1 MFLNEQLKKARLE
14 KGLTQIDLAKKITEL
29 GKKTS
34 NSSIANWESGNNKP
48 DVDTLEL
55 ICEILEKD
63 GNYFFE
69 DSVKYSKFNGITIN
83 VEGLS
88 DSDIELLAKFAND
101 FANYIRTKKNND
113 NADLM
118 NIIGELYEKK

>member
-69 DSVKYSKFNGITIN
+69 ESVKYSKFNGININ
-83 VEGLS
+83 IEGLNK
-88 DSDIELLAKFAND
+88 EEVETLAKFANN
-101 FANYIRTKKNND
+101 FANYIRDKRNTD
-113 NADLM
+113 RADLM
-118 NIIGELYEKK
+118 NIVGELYEKK